1 MKLRLLI
8 TGLLIGF
15 LVSCREIKNNTT
27 VSSTP
32 ESSRVAEPRVSSS
45 SNTSTRKQI
54 SEPIN
59 SPVRPQLSVGKA
71 AQLTDSQVQE
81 LMLLEK
87 NTHLER
93 FKVLLPTYLPVGFRV
108 EEVEIL
114 NNNDTNPQYRIV
126 YRNLKDNSCFRV
138 TGDNG
143 QWGGPPADYSNTV
156 EALSP
161 ILGKVILE
169 YTEFDQQIDGSLIKF
184 KNEPIMKDST
194 GYSFISER
202 SIHPNCRNG
211 ISPQEAVKIVE
222 SLQYLNP

>member
-8 TGLLIGF
+8 TGLLIVF

-59 SPVRPQLSVGKA
+59 SPVRPQLSVGEA
-71 AQLTDSQVQE
+71 AQLRDSQVQE
-81 LMLLEK
+81 LVSLEK
-87 NTHLER
+87 NNNIGR
-93 FKVLLPTYLPVGFRV
+93 GFKVLLPTYLPLGFRV
-108 EEVEIL
+108 DKLEL
-114 NNNDTNPQYRIV
+114 NDNNYPSGYTIV
-126 YRNLKDNSCFRV
+126 YRNSKNNSCFRL

-143 QWGGPPADYSNTV
+143 QWGAPPLGYNTV

-169 YTEFDQQIDGSLIKF
+169 YTEFDQEVGGSLIKF
-184 KNEPIMKDST
+184 RDEPIMKEQT
-194 GYSFISER
+194 GYSFISSP
-202 SIHPNCRNG
+202 SIAPSCRNS

-222 SLQYLNP
+222 SFQYLNS